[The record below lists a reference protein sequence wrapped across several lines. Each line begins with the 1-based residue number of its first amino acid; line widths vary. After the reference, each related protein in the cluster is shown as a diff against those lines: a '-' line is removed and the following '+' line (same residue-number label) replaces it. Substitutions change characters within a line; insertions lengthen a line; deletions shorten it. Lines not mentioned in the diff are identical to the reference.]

1 VRKWLLLL
9 LLLAACTGSQ
19 EPPLPALVAAGSGS
33 EVRFYRASDLQRGL
47 ATPVD
52 TWSKDGLQDLAYWGS
67 QGRLYLLFRDRLEAY
82 DTSGFTEAS
91 VPQNLQAT
99 APLPSCAGGYLRPGQ
114 GRLLVHCPEAG
125 KAFLFPPG
133 LEDPL
138 EADLTGLEAPLHLA
152 LLPQGALD
160 LLGYMTPSAMG
171 FRPAQNPGGNPRQE
185 KPLDLPL
192 ARGPF
197 DLKADGSRGR
207 LLGLG
212 GTATETRLYT
222 LLGDALQSRKV
233 LGDFPGQARTQLAL
247 DPVAGLVVYGQGFQV
262 LEPRESPPQEVFTP
276 TPFTAGLVGQ
286 DAYLYLAAGSLLY
299 VYDLVPSPPQR
310 VALPSLGFP
319 PQFLAFI
326 PVQ

>member
-9 LLLAACTGSQ
+9 LLLLLSACTGSQ

-47 ATPVD
+47 AAPVD
-52 TWSKDGLQDLAYWGS
+52 TWSTPDLQDLAYWGN
-67 QGRLYLLFRDRLEAY
+67 QGRLHLLFRDRLEAY

-91 VPQNLQAT
+91 VSQNLQAT
-99 APLPSCAGGYLRPGQ
+99 APLTGCAGGYLRLGQ

-138 EADLTGLEAPLHLA
+138 EADLTGLEAPLRLA
-152 LLPQGALD
+152 LLPQGTLD
-160 LLGYMTPSAMG
+160 LLAYMTPSAMG
-171 FRPAQNPGGNPRQE
+171 FRPAQNPGGSPRLE
-185 KPLDLPL
+185 KPLDAPLPQ
-192 ARGPF
+192 GPF

-212 GTATETRLYT
+212 ATATETRLYA
-222 LLGDALQSRKV
+222 LLGDTLQSRKV
-233 LGDFPGQARTQLAL
+233 LGDFPGQARLAL
-247 DPVAGLVVYGQGFQV
+247 DPVAGLAALGQGFQV
-262 LEPRESPPQEVFTP
+262 LEPRESPPQEVFTR
-276 TPFTAGLVGQ
+276 FTAGLVGQ
-286 DAYLYLAAGSLLY
+286 DAYLYLAAGSFLY

-310 VALPSLGFP
+310 VASLSLGFP
-319 PQFLAFI
+319 PQSLAFI
-326 PVQ
+326 PVE

>member
-9 LLLAACTGSQ
+9 LLLSACTGSQ

-33 EVRFYRASDLQRGL
+33 EVRFYRARDLQAGL
-47 ATPVD
+47 AVPVD
-52 TWSKDGLQDLAYWGS
+52 TWSTPDLQDLAYWGS

-82 DTSGFTEAS
+82 ATSGFSESAA
-91 VPQNLQAT
+91 PEDLLAT
-99 APLPSCAGGYLRPGQ
+99 APLTGCAGGYLRLGQ

-138 EADLTGLEAPLHLA
+138 EADLTGLEAPLRLA
-152 LLPQGALD
+152 LLPQGTLD
-160 LLGYMTPSAMG
+160 LLAYLTPSAMG
-171 FRPAQNPGGNPRQE
+171 FRPAQNPGGSPRLE

-192 ARGPF
+192 AQGPF
-197 DLKADGSRGR
+197 DLRADGGRGR

-212 GTATETRLYT
+212 ATATETRLYA
-222 LLGDALQSRKV
+222 LLGDTLQSRKV
-233 LGDFPGQARTQLAL
+233 LGDFPGQARLAL
-247 DPVAGLVVYGQGFQV
+247 DPVAGLAALGQGFQV
-262 LEPRESPPQEVFTP
+262 LEPRESPPQEVSTRFA
-276 TPFTAGLVGQ
+276 AGLVGQ

-310 VALPSLGFP
+310 VASLSLGFP

-326 PVQ
+326 PVE

>member
-9 LLLAACTGSQ
+9 LLLSACTGSQ

-47 ATPVD
+47 AAPVD
-52 TWSKDGLQDLAYWGS
+52 TWSTPDLQDLAYWGN

-91 VPQNLQAT
+91 VSQNLQAT
-99 APLPSCAGGYLRPGQ
+99 APLTGCAGGYLRLGQ

-138 EADLTGLEAPLHLA
+138 EADLTGLEAPLRLA
-152 LLPQGALD
+152 LLPQGTLD
-160 LLGYMTPSAMG
+160 LLAYMTPSAMG
-171 FRPAQNPGGNPRQE
+171 FRPAQNPGGSPRLE

-192 ARGPF
+192 AQGPF
-197 DLKADGSRGR
+197 DLRADGSRGR

-212 GTATETRLYT
+212 ATATETRLYA
-222 LLGDALQSRKV
+222 LLGDTLQSRKV
-233 LGDFPGQARTQLAL
+233 LGDFPGQARLAL
-247 DPVAGLVVYGQGFQV
+247 DPVAGLVVYGQGFQA
-262 LEPRESPPQEVFTP
+262 LEPRESPPQEVFTR
-276 TPFTAGLVGQ
+276 FAAGLVGQ

-310 VALPSLGFP
+310 VASLSLGFP
-319 PQFLAFI
+319 PQSLAFI
-326 PVQ
+326 PVE

>member
-1 VRKWLLLL
+1 VRRWLLLL
-9 LLLAACTGSQ
+9 LLLSACTGSQ

-33 EVRFYRASDLQRGL
+33 EVGFYRARDLQAGL
-47 ATPVD
+47 ATPVA
-52 TWSKDGLQDLAYWGS
+52 TWSTPDLQDLAYWGS

-82 DTSGFTEAS
+82 DTSGFSESAA
-91 VPQNLQAT
+91 PEDLLAT
-99 APLPSCAGGYLRPGQ
+99 APLPADCFGGYLRLGQ
-114 GRLLVHCPEAG
+114 NRLLVHCPGAG
-125 KAFLFPPG
+125 RALLFPPG
-133 LEDPL
+133 LEDPE
-138 EADLTGLEAPLHLA
+138 EADLTGLEAPLRLA
-152 LLPQGALD
+152 LLPQGTLD
-160 LLGYMTPSAMG
+160 LLAYMTPSAMG
-171 FRPAQNPGGNPRQE
+171 FRPAQNPGGSPRLE
-185 KPLDLPL
+185 KPLDAPL
-192 ARGPF
+192 AQGPF

-212 GTATETRLYT
+212 ATATETRLYT
-222 LLGDALQSRKV
+222 LLGDTLQSRKV

-262 LEPRESPPQEVFTP
+262 LEPRDSGPQEVFLN
-276 TPFTAGLVGQ
+276 FAAGLVGQ

-319 PQFLAFI
+319 PQALAFI